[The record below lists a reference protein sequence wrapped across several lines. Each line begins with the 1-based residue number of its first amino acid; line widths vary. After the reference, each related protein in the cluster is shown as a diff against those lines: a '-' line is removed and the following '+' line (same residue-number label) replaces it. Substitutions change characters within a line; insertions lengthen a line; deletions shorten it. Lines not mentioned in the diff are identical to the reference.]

1 MGQPPRIADFRS
13 DTVTKPTQ
21 EMRRA
26 MYEAKV
32 GDDVYGEDPSVN
44 RLEELGAQ
52 LLGKEAGLF
61 VTSGTQGNLIS
72 ILTHTVPGQ
81 EIILESESHVFY
93 YEVGSAALIGGVQ
106 TRTIPGE
113 KGVLD
118 PDKVEAAI
126 RTDDIHFP
134 ATGLILLENTH
145 NRAGGAVL
153 SIADMTALSAI
164 SKRYC
169 IPLHLDGA
177 RIFNAAA
184 ALGIEA
190 KQLASQVDS
199 VMFCLSKGLCAP
211 VGSLIVGK
219 KDWIERARKW
229 RKRLGGGMR
238 QAGILAAAGIIA
250 LEQMIE
256 RLPEDHDLAQYLA
269 TGLAEIPGLDVV
281 FPETNIILI
290 HLKDKN
296 WTAPKLLERLAKEG
310 VLATE
315 FSPTTIR
322 FVTHKDVNQ
331 EAADYA
337 LSVIKSILS

>member
-229 RKRLGGGMR
+229 SKSLGGGMR

-256 RLPEDHDLAQYLA
+256 RLPEDHDLPIFSNRSSRN
-269 TGLAEIPGLDVV
+269 TRLDVV

-310 VLATE
+310 VLL
-315 FSPTTIR
+315 P
-322 FVTHKDVNQ
+322 NL
-331 EAADYA
+331 A
-337 LSVIKSILS
+337 LLLFALLPIKM